1 MATTAAPS
9 QECTKLRS
17 CGDCQDPAN
26 TKFCGWCADGRYC
39 LPKHVHKGLVR
50 SGKGCAQWHEDTC
63 PARKPVP
70 GGNRT
75 GTSGLDANGDSLAE
89 EWGDDRSVALAE
101 ALVAIIDRE
110 MGEGASSWVG
120 FFLLLGG
127 IALVLLCT
135 LREKRANERRKR
147 YEKFMEDETENL
159 RQANHPF
166 VCGSPR
172 GQLGLRTPMSNHLR
186 RLGPDPE
193 AGGGGGEVIMTATG
207 PRDPRA
213 RALAEAMGGA
223 MSPQAMEREENGSA
237 SSVVLDASQRV
248 KDDAA
253 KAEAEAKAV
262 RDAAR
267 RDIEERKEHRRRM
280 AEQTR
285 VQADAAE
292 RQKAEEKAKLDLQA
306 AARALKATTEEA
318 PKKEVVVAP
327 VASPPKPAPSAAPA
341 VAPAAAAAAGGNL
354 AAAEAE
360 FLAALDDI

>member
-1 MATTAAPS
+1 
-9 QECTKLRS
+9 
-17 CGDCQDPAN
+17 
-26 TKFCGWCADGRYC
+26 
-39 LPKHVHKGLVR
+39 
-50 SGKGCAQWHEDTC
+50 
-63 PARKPVP
+63 
-70 GGNRT
+70 
-75 GTSGLDANGDSLAE
+75 
-89 EWGDDRSVALAE
+89 
-101 ALVAIIDRE
+101 
-110 MGEGASSWVG
+110 
-120 FFLLLGG
+120 
-127 IALVLLCT
+127 
-135 LREKRANERRKR
+135 
-147 YEKFMEDETENL
+147 
-159 RQANHPF
+159 
-166 VCGSPR
+166 
-172 GQLGLRTPMSNHLR
+172 
-186 RLGPDPE
+186 
-193 AGGGGGEVIMTATG
+193 
-207 PRDPRA
+207 
-213 RALAEAMGGA
+213 

-318 PKKEVVVAP
+318 PKKEVVVVAP
-327 VASPPKPAPSAAPA
+327 VASPPKPPSAAPA
-341 VAPAAAAAAGGNL
+341 VAPAAAAAGGNL

>member
-1 MATTAAPS
+1 
-9 QECTKLRS
+9 
-17 CGDCQDPAN
+17 
-26 TKFCGWCADGRYC
+26 
-39 LPKHVHKGLVR
+39 
-50 SGKGCAQWHEDTC
+50 
-63 PARKPVP
+63 
-70 GGNRT
+70 
-75 GTSGLDANGDSLAE
+75 
-89 EWGDDRSVALAE
+89 
-101 ALVAIIDRE
+101 
-110 MGEGASSWVG
+110 
-120 FFLLLGG
+120 
-127 IALVLLCT
+127 
-135 LREKRANERRKR
+135 
-147 YEKFMEDETENL
+147 
-159 RQANHPF
+159 
-166 VCGSPR
+166 
-172 GQLGLRTPMSNHLR
+172 
-186 RLGPDPE
+186 
-193 AGGGGGEVIMTATG
+193 MTATG

-223 MSPQAMEREENGSA
+223 MSPQAMEREDNGSA

-341 VAPAAAAAAGGNL
+341 VAPAAAAAGGNL

>member
-1 MATTAAPS
+1 
-9 QECTKLRS
+9 
-17 CGDCQDPAN
+17 
-26 TKFCGWCADGRYC
+26 
-39 LPKHVHKGLVR
+39 
-50 SGKGCAQWHEDTC
+50 
-63 PARKPVP
+63 
-70 GGNRT
+70 
-75 GTSGLDANGDSLAE
+75 
-89 EWGDDRSVALAE
+89 
-101 ALVAIIDRE
+101 
-110 MGEGASSWVG
+110 
-120 FFLLLGG
+120 
-127 IALVLLCT
+127 
-135 LREKRANERRKR
+135 
-147 YEKFMEDETENL
+147 
-159 RQANHPF
+159 
-166 VCGSPR
+166 
-172 GQLGLRTPMSNHLR
+172 
-186 RLGPDPE
+186 
-193 AGGGGGEVIMTATG
+193 MTATG

-223 MSPQAMEREENGSA
+223 MSPQAMEREDNGSA

-306 AARALKATTEEA
+306 AARALKATTTEEA

-341 VAPAAAAAAGGNL
+341 VSTAAPSAAAGGSNL